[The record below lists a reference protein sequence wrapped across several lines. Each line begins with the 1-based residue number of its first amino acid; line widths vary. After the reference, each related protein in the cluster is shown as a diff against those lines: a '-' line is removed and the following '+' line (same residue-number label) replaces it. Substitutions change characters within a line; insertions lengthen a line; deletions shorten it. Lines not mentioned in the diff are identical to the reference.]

1 MEPNL
6 VDDPYS
12 QNRQSLVHGVRY
24 NLNNSESSI
33 SMSSSSFL
41 ADSRSSFSPIRSS
54 ETVIANEEPI
64 VVVRRDDHQEEMPKS
79 CWSKAKFFIWHSARD
94 TKRNKC
100 HFGLAFCSIF
110 TVVFSILVINSVIA

>member
-1 MEPNL
+1 MEPNS
-6 VDDPYS
+6 VEDPYS
-12 QNRQSLVHGVRY
+12 QNRQSHNFGARY
-24 NLNNSESSI
+24 NLNNSEGSI

-41 ADSRSSFSPIRSS
+41 ADSRSSFSPVKLS
-54 ETVIANEEPI
+54 EAVTADEVPLVESKQENSKEEI
-64 VVVRRDDHQEEMPKS
+64 PKS

-94 TKRNKC
+94 IKRNKC